1 MSTIVVTGAGG
12 YIGGQIALQ
21 LKDAGH
27 EVIGID
33 LRPCPTHLSSLF
45 LRFVTNDFAS
55 EYALDHI
62 QRSNPDAVIHCAGT
76 SLVGPS
82 LADPQTYYQNNVVNT
97 LSLLNRLKTMP
108 NTRLI
113 FSSSAATYGDPVI
126 NPIQE
131 SDPTDPLS
139 PYGQSKLMI
148 DWMLSSYAR
157 AYDLDFV
164 SFRYFNACG
173 ADSKT
178 RHGQELGATHIIA
191 RVLESLRDDQEFVLY
206 GNDYNTPDGTCIR
219 DYVHVEDIAQAHVQA
234 IARSVPAGI
243 YNLGTGIGI
252 SNMDVIVAAQ
262 EITGKALVMKMGTC
276 RNGDPAMLTADAK
289 KFKDVTDWSTRYNL
303 TDIIKHA
310 QDWYNRGI

>member
-1 MSTIVVTGAGG
+1 MSTVVVTGASG

-33 LRPCPTHLSSLF
+33 LRPCPAYLSGLF

-55 EYALDHI
+55 KYALDHI

-82 LADPQTYYQNNVVNT
+82 LTDPQTYYRNNIVNT
-97 LSLLNRLKTMP
+97 LSLLDKLKVMP

-113 FSSSAATYGDPVI
+113 FSSSAATYG
-126 NPIQE
+126 NPIITPIVE
-131 SDPTDPLS
+131 NDPTEPLS

-148 DWMLSSYAR
+148 DWMLTSYAR

-173 ADSKT
+173 ADSRA
-178 RHGQELGATHIIA
+178 RHGQHSGATHIIA
-191 RVLESLRDDQEFVLY
+191 RVLESLRDDREFVLY
-206 GNDYNTPDGTCIR
+206 GNDYDTPDGSCIR
-219 DYVHVEDIAQAHVQA
+219 DYIHVEDLAAAHICALDRSIAT
-234 IARSVPAGI
+234 GI
-243 YNLGTGIGI
+243 YNLGTGIGA
-252 SNMDVIVAAQ
+252 SNMDVINAAQ
-262 EITGKALVMKMGTC
+262 EITGKALVMKIGP
-276 RNGDPAMLTADAK
+276 RREGDPAILTANAE
-289 KFKDVTDWSTRYNL
+289 KFNQVSGWRPEYNL
-303 TDIIKHA
+303 NHMITHA
-310 QDWYNRGI
+310 YQWYSNQ